1 VVVWLIAS
9 GLFAFYVANFANYN
23 KTYGSIAGVIIFLVW
38 LWISNIAILFGAEFN
53 AELERGRAAAG
64 GDVPLGDEPYV
75 EPRDMRKICKRRR
88 ACEVWVRERIERAS
102 SCARGAHPWQA
113 DAPVGGGPDHWR
125 RFRTSDSW

>member
-38 LWISNIAILFGAEFN
+38 LWISNMAILFGAEFN
-53 AELERGRAAAG
+53 AELERGRAAVG

-75 EPRDMRKICKRRR
+75 EPRDMRKRRKRKR
-88 ACEVWVRERIERAS
+88 ACEALARERTERAILVRS
-102 SCARGAHPWQA
+102 QGAHPWQA
-113 DAPVGGGPDHWR
+113 VPMPRWGGGP
-125 RFRTSDSW
+125 